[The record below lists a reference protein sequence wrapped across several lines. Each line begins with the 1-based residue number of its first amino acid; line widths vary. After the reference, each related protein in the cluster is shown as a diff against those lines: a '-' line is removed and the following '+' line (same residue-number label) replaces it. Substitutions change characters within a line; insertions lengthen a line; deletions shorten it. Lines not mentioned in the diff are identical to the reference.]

1 LEADETVNDLKRA
14 FIIMNSFTV
23 KRALKKLIDTRKD
36 VTIEEIIDYLD
47 YVNKVRY
54 SRDEVI
60 TILAELTNER
70 DPTKEH

>member
-1 LEADETVNDLKRA
+1 LEAGETVNDLKSA

-23 KRALKKLIDTRKD
+23 QQALKKLIDTRKD
-36 VTIEEIIDYLD
+36 VTIEDIIDYLD

-70 DPTKEH
+70 DLTKKH